1 VFIGGGRPKKTGID
15 GVIDD
20 GLSLKKGA
28 TAMTNDTIHPD
39 PPPLRFLYR
48 SIVTVAEPLLV
59 GQIAAGQRRIIN
71 ITGGTFTGERL
82 SGIILP
88 GGADWQI
95 IRSDGITELVAR
107 YTLQTD
113 DGALIYVVNR
123 GFRHGPEDVMA
134 RLAAG
139 EPVDPSQYYF
149 RTTPVFETGSPEY
162 RWLNGVVAVAVGERQ
177 ASEVIIT
184 VYEVT

>member
-1 VFIGGGRPKKTGID
+1 
-15 GVIDD
+15 
-20 GLSLKKGA
+20 
-28 TAMTNDTIHPD
+28 MTNDPTPSD

-48 SIVTVAEPLLV
+48 SVVNIAEPLSV
-59 GQIAAGQRRIIN
+59 GHIAAGQRRIIN
-71 ITGGTFTGERL
+71 ITGGTFSGPRL

-95 IRSDGITELVAR
+95 IRSDGITEVEAR
-107 YTLQTD
+107 YTLQTN
-113 DGALIYVVNR
+113 DGALIYVVNQ
-123 GFRHGPEDVMA
+123 GLRHGPEDVMA

-139 EPVDPSQYYF
+139 EPVDPRLYYF
-149 RTTPVFETGSPEY
+149 RTTPWFETGSPEY

-177 ASEVIIT
+177 ASEVVIT